1 MQFELTEAL
10 IDEILFFMEDQ
21 NGDFLLDTQEG
32 IVLSTDDEI
41 FEDDEADDDDRYIS
55 LPDWG
60 PSDGFRL
67 MEHFTAGLRNALVRE
82 ELSAALDRG
91 RGVFR
96 AFKDILAQYPE
107 AEKLWFSYKDR
118 EMKREVISWYN
129 SLRESWGLEL
139 IGEEPE
145 DIVGLVLE
153 DFRFRQGT
161 AQDND
166 KAQELHH
173 VCLEEYNDTYNNTY
187 KNMYNHTYDN
197 ESISMSKWLFPGDLC
212 FVAETAGE
220 EFAGYI
226 SAVRSNS
233 AAQGSEVLRICTLE
247 VQAEYRGLGLGKA
260 LIAHLLE
267 QADREKISCIII
279 DLPAGQEHFSRALL
293 RENFKLG
300 VQRYYRICSQ

>member
-1 MQFELTEAL
+1 MQFELTQAL
-10 IDEILFFMEDQ
+10 IDEILFAMEDQ
-21 NGDFLLDTQEG
+21 GGDFLLDTQEG
-32 IVLSTDDEI
+32 AVLRSDD
-41 FEDDEADDDDRYIS
+41 DDFGGEADDGRYLS

-67 MEHFTAGLRNALVRE
+67 MERFAATLHNALIRE

-96 AFKDILAQYPE
+96 AFKDTLSQYPE
-107 AEKLWFSYKDR
+107 AEKLWFAYKDQ
-118 EMKREVISWYN
+118 EMKSEVISWYN

-153 DFRFRQGT
+153 DFRFRSGT

-166 KAQELHH
+166 KAEKLHG
-173 VCLEEYNDTYNNTY
+173 EESPNS
-187 KNMYNHTYDN
+187 
-197 ESISMSKWLFPGDLC
+197 ESISMGEWVFPGDLC
-212 FVAETAGE
+212 FVAETAGG

-226 SAVRSNS
+226 SAVRSKGT
-233 AAQGSEVLRICTLE
+233 AQGGEVLRICALE
-247 VQAEYRGLGLGKA
+247 VQAEYRGLGLGKS
-260 LIAHLLE
+260 LISRLVE
-267 QADREKISCIII
+267 QADREKIPHVII

-293 RENFKLG
+293 RENFKPSIQRFCRG
-300 VQRYYRICSQ
+300 V